1 MDKKA
6 KEKRNKRPEWYH
18 DSGTTEGKQQG
29 LTHISSIASLSCQSS
44 TNTANQVL
52 RSLAAISWR
61 GITNPSYWAGQ
72 GLLVWIHQ
80 RHSLRDVGS
89 RLIDTH
95 QTSAAGLPSN
105 NLLPGSAA
113 SNWWPHFFPL
123 NPSTALPPT
132 LTLSLSSSLFLRT
145 SLLSIVCY
153 TQANKLDRSVC
164 VNMHTFS
171 SSSLCSYR
179 WPLTLRW
186 WRQTFSI
193 WRATPDGVWWQI
205 WEASGGSL
213 WLCDEKSAVIQE
225 PSVIP
230 PSKEHGLHP
239 PGFKP
244 LPAHTAMEEWQFLA
258 MSVFHL
264 SFSFCISLKLS
275 RSLTMPVLL
284 SFLNCLLTVTYSRCS
299 NS

>member
-6 KEKRNKRPEWYH
+6 KEKRNRRPELYD
-18 DSGTTEGKQQG
+18 DSGATEGKQQG

-145 SLLSIVCY
+145 SLLSILCY
-153 TQANKLDRSVC
+153 AQAKKLDRSVC
-164 VNMHTFS
+164 VNMRTFS
-171 SSSLCSYR
+171 SS
-179 WPLTLRW
+179 
-186 WRQTFSI
+186 
-193 WRATPDGVWWQI
+193 V
-205 WEASGGSL
+205 
-213 WLCDEKSAVIQE
+213 
-225 PSVIP
+225 
-230 PSKEHGLHP
+230 
-239 PGFKP
+239 
-244 LPAHTAMEEWQFLA
+244 
-258 MSVFHL
+258 
-264 SFSFCISLKLS
+264 
-275 RSLTMPVLL
+275 PVLL
-284 SFLNCLLTVTYSRCS
+284 PMTPYTSLVVADFFNLEGHSWWSLVTDLGGQWWLTEAVWWKVCCHTRAKC
-299 NS
+299 NPPF